1 MEPERENPSVDA
13 TAARV
18 DPLHETGSV
27 SARWTTVNTA
37 EGLPGVATPLG
48 LSWYNQGCEYGARKA
63 FSDIGALPAERD
75 RRSSAVAHVDECF
88 VAGFY
93 GRAATNVDFLRR
105 VADQIPGS
113 SGDAFEEKCFGKV
126 RGGAVSTRSFRRYPV
141 VVAKLPAAVWGAKRR
156 LERLEEKIDSWWRDS
171 VAPGSTVSDDEA
183 RARFREALHY
193 WCETVRVQGVLSMI
207 AVGCYEQLQKICQA
221 AGKPG
226 WELRLMNGTEDVYE
240 ARVIHDLWD
249 VAHGGTSVDSFLLAH
264 GYHGP
269 AEGELSSRSWREDPA
284 PLLQLVEAYRK
295 LDPQDRPRTLR
306 GEQDDGPAIETELLG
321 ALGPSRRQVARL
333 VLRFTR
339 TFVPLRE
346 EARGTFLKAYDVARC
361 MARRIGDSLVAG
373 GRLEDREDVFYLT
386 VDELLGSLPADL
398 SGEIAF
404 RRARRDGYLLWD
416 LPEHWTGQPDPVP
429 VTTEEPGSDGG
440 AAEQSTLMGVGASA
454 GVVEGRALVVTDPD
468 HSDEVLSGDILV
480 CHTTDPSWAAL
491 FFLVSACVVDIGGP
505 MSHGA
510 IVARELGLPCVINTR
525 DGTRRLRTGDVIR
538 VDGSAGTV
546 EIVTRAEASHPV

>member
-1 MEPERENPSVDA
+1 MEQECERSLVGVGGV
-13 TAARV
+13 RF

-48 LSWYNQGCEYGARKA
+48 LSWFNQGCEYGARRA
-63 FSDIGALPAERD
+63 FSDIGALPGRGEG
-75 RRSSAVAHVDECF
+75 RSSAVARVDECF

-113 SGDAFEEKCFGKV
+113 SGDAFEEKYFGKV
-126 RGGAVSTRSFRRYPV
+126 RGGGSSSRSVRRYPV
-141 VVAKLPAAVWGAKRR
+141 VVAKFPAAVWGAKRR
-156 LERLEEKIDSWWRDS
+156 LGRLEEKIDGWWREC
-171 VAPGSTVSDDEA
+171 VAPGSTGSDDEA
-183 RARFREALHY
+183 RARFREALHF
-193 WCETVRVQGVLSMI
+193 WCETVRVQGVLSMM

-226 WELRLMNGTEDVYE
+226 MELRLMNGTEDVYE

-284 PLLQLVEAYRK
+284 PLVQLVEAYRR
-295 LDPQDRPRTLR
+295 LDAQDRPPTFR
-306 GEQDDGPAIETELLG
+306 DGAGDGLASESELLT
-321 ALGPSRRQVARL
+321 ALGTGRRQAARL
-333 VLRFTR
+333 VLRLTR
-339 TFVPLRE
+339 AFVPLRE

-373 GRLEDREDVFYLT
+373 GMLEDREDVFYLT

-398 SGEIAF
+398 KGEIAF

-429 VTTEEPGSDGG
+429 VMTGQSDIGGSAD
-440 AAEQSTLMGVGASA
+440 EHSTLVGVGASA

-468 HSDEVLSGDILV
+468 HSGDVQSGDILV

-491 FFLVSACVVDIGGP
+491 FFLVSACVVDIGGA

-546 EIVTRAEASHPV
+546 DILTRAEAPHPA

>member
-1 MEPERENPSVDA
+1 MEQERENSSVDVS
-13 TAARV
+13 AARV

-63 FSDIGALPAERD
+63 FSDIGALPAGRD
-75 RRSSAVAHVDECF
+75 RPSSAVANVDECF
-88 VAGFY
+88 VAGFC
-93 GRAATNVDFLRR
+93 GRAATNVDSLRR

-113 SGDAFEEKCFGKV
+113 SGDAFEEKYFGKV
-126 RGGAVSTRSFRRYPV
+126 RGAGSSSKSVRRYPV

-156 LERLEEKIDSWWRDS
+156 LGCLEEKIDGWWREC

-193 WCETVRVQGVLSMI
+193 WCETVRVQGVLSMM

-226 WELRLMNGTEDVYE
+226 MELRLMNGTEDVYE

-249 VAHGGTSVDSFLLAH
+249 VAHGGTSIDSFLLAH

-284 PLLQLVEAYRK
+284 PLVQLVEAYRR
-295 LDPQDRPRTLR
+295 LDPQDRPPTFR
-306 GEQDDGPAIETELLG
+306 GGAGEGLASESELLA
-321 ALGPSRRQVARL
+321 ALGTGRRQVARL
-333 VLRFTR
+333 VLRLTR
-339 TFVPLRE
+339 AFVPLRE

-361 MARRIGDSLVAG
+361 MARRIGDSLVAS

-398 SGEIAF
+398 KGEIAF

-416 LPEHWTGQPDPVP
+416 LPEHWTGQPDPLP
-429 VTTEEPGSDGG
+429 VATEAPGADGS
-440 AAEQSTLMGVGASA
+440 AEDSTLVGVGASV

-468 HSDEVLSGDILV
+468 HSSDVQSGDILV

-491 FFLVSACVVDIGGP
+491 FFLVSACVVDIGGA

-525 DGTRRLRTGDVIR
+525 DGTRRLRTGDLIR

-546 EIVTRAEASHPV
+546 EIVTRAEAPHPA